1 MTASTIA
8 HAESAPQTNPAAA
21 PLTASATATS
31 LSDPPETALA
41 SSTGAPRFP
50 AGFWWGVA
58 TSAYQIEGAHD
69 ADGRTPSIWDT
80 FARTPGKVHNG
91 DTGDVAVDH
100 YHRWAEDLDQLTAL
114 GVNAYRFSTAW
125 PRVQPGGR
133 GPANQ
138 AGLDFYERLTDGLLE
153 RGIKPVLTLYHWDL
167 PQELEDAGGW
177 ANRDTAYRFAE
188 YAGYLAERL
197 GDRIA
202 QWTTHNEPWCAA
214 YLGYAA
220 GVHAPGRTDSAASLA
235 AVHHLMLSH
244 GLAVQSL
251 EAALGHRPET
261 SITLNLCAVRG
272 ATDSAED
279 QEAVRRIDGIANRVF
294 LDPLLRGSYPA
305 DVLEDTARIS
315 DWSFVHDGDLA
326 IIHQPLSV
334 LGVNYYS
341 PTVVAAG
348 EAVVAADG
356 TDLEDTERHH
366 SPNCYPGSEHL
377 RFPRIPG
384 SHTAMDWPIDAEAL
398 YSLLV
403 RIHQDYPA
411 VPLMITENGMA
422 AEDYAGPDGRVN
434 DPERISYLTEHLDAA
449 ARAIAD
455 GVDLRGYFQ
464 WSLLDNFEWSYGY
477 SKRFGLLY
485 VDYPTQRRTWK
496 ASAHW
501 YRSIIA
507 AERG

>member
-1 MTASTIA
+1 MTADTRA
-8 HAESAPQTNPAAA
+8 HAESAPTSAPTSA
-21 PLTASATATS
+21 PLTTPSAEQAA
-31 LSDPPETALA
+31 EQA
-41 SSTGAPRFP
+41 GAARRFP
-50 AGFWWGVA
+50 ADFWWGVA

-69 ADGRTPSIWDT
+69 AGGRTPSIWDT
-80 FARTPGKVHNG
+80 FSRTPGKVHNG
-91 DTGDVAVDH
+91 DSGDVAVDH
-100 YHRWAEDLDQLTAL
+100 YHRWAEDFDQLSAL
-114 GVNAYRFSTAW
+114 GVNAYRFSAAW

-133 GPANQ
+133 GQANP

-188 YAGYLAERL
+188 YAGYLADRL
-197 GDRIA
+197 GDRIS

-220 GVHAPGRTDSAASLA
+220 GAHAPGRTEPAAALA
-235 AVHHLMLSH
+235 AVHHLLLSH
-244 GLAVQSL
+244 GLAVQAIESS
-251 EAALGHRPET
+251 LGHRPET
-261 SITLNLCAVRG
+261 SITLNLFAVRG

-305 DVLEDTARIS
+305 DVLEDTARIT
-315 DWSFVHDGDLA
+315 DWSFVRDGDLA
-326 IIHQPLSV
+326 VINQPLSV

-341 PTVVAAG
+341 PTVVCAG
-348 EAVVAADG
+348 DTPGRDESGADQEG
-356 TDLEDTERHH
+356 HH
-366 SPNCYPGSEHL
+366 GPSCYPGSEHL
-377 RFPRIPG
+377 RFPRIAG
-384 SHTAMDWPIDAEAL
+384 SHTAMDWPIDAESL
-398 YSLLV
+398 YSLLT
-403 RIHQDYPA
+403 RLHRDYPGT
-411 VPLMITENGMA
+411 PLMITENGMA
-422 AEDYAGPDGRVN
+422 AEDYAGPDGRIN
-434 DPERISYLTEHLDAA
+434 DPERISYLTDHLDAA
-449 ARAIAD
+449 ARAIAA

-485 VDYPTQRRTWK
+485 VDYPSQRRTWK

-501 YRSIIA
+501 YRSLIA

>member
-1 MTASTIA
+1 MTASTLA
-8 HAESAPQTNPAAA
+8 HADSTPATTPAT
-21 PLTASATATS
+21 PTASR
-31 LSDPPETALA
+31 
-41 SSTGAPRFP
+41 RFP
-50 AGFWWGVA
+50 ADFWWGVA
-58 TSAYQIEGAHD
+58 TSAYQIEGAYD
-69 ADGRTPSIWDT
+69 LDGRTPSIWDT
-80 FARTPGKVHNG
+80 FARTPGKVLNG
-91 DTGDVAVDH
+91 DTGDISADH
-100 YHRWAEDLDQLTAL
+100 YHRWAEDLDQLSAL

-125 PRVQPGGR
+125 PRVQPRGS

-138 AGLDFYERLTDGLLE
+138 AGLDFYERLVDGLLD

-177 ANRDTAYRFAE
+177 TNRDTAYRFAE
-188 YAGYLAERL
+188 YAGMLAGRL
-197 GDRIA
+197 GDRVA

-220 GVHAPGRTDSAASLA
+220 GVHAPGRIEADASLA

-244 GLAVQSL
+244 GLGVQAL
-251 EAALGHRPET
+251 ETALGHRPEI

-272 ATDSAED
+272 ATDSPED

-305 DVLEDTARIS
+305 DVLQDTAHIT
-315 DWSFVHDGDLA
+315 DWSFVQDGDLA
-326 IIHQPLSV
+326 VINQPLSV
-334 LGVNYYS
+334 LGINYYS
-341 PTVVAAG
+341 PTVVAAPG
-348 EAVVAADG
+348 SAAGPGAGADG
-356 TDLEDTERHH
+356 EPSDDELERHH
-366 SPNCYPGSEHL
+366 GSECYPGSEHL
-377 RFPRIPG
+377 LFPRIAG
-384 SHTAMDWPIDAEAL
+384 THTAMDWPVDAEAL
-398 YSLLV
+398 YHLLV
-403 RIHQDYPA
+403 RIHRDYPA

-422 AEDYAGPDGRVN
+422 ADDYAGPDGRVN
-434 DPERISYLTEHLDAA
+434 DPARISYLTEHLDAA
-449 ARAIAD
+449 ARAIAE

-501 YRSIIA
+501 YRSLIA